1 MRYLAAIVG
10 CGALIVGAWL
20 SPVPLT
26 QTGRPLTLD
35 SIRVI
40 TPAMGGATTARAS
53 RARAT
58 SPLYISDLSFA
69 DDRHGWALGTTDACT
84 GRIPCALALRTT
96 DDGGRTWH
104 ALPAPPTPS
113 CAGTASNPRC
123 VDHLR
128 FATPRDGWAFGPG
141 LFVTHDG
148 GRTWTAA
155 RRFGAVEA
163 IAPAAGTVWLMARLC
178 AAAARCRPTLFIS
191 ADAGRTW
198 RAAAAQP
205 PVCAVGQVVRAGRG
219 TAWIAGAP
227 LESCPP
233 DPDRFSPFAPGA
245 ETFAALSPGAP
256 WRTVATPCDR
266 SNPFSRRLASP
277 QAPLLWLLC
286 GNEPGTGRQGKVLY
300 ASHDAGRHWRLVAS
314 TCVGELRPP
323 TGCGG
328 LPSSGYIAGVVM
340 TTPARGWLTL
350 ERGTLYGTTD
360 GGRTWRPAL
369 PYAVASP
376 DAGGVGPLVFADPQH
391 GWLAADA
398 GRVFRTTD
406 GGGRW
411 TPVALP

>member
-10 CGALIVGAWL
+10 CGALIGGVWL

-40 TPAMGGATTARAS
+40 TQAMGGATTAGAR

-58 SPLYISDLSFA
+58 FPLYISDLSFA

-96 DDGGRTWH
+96 ADGGRTWH

-113 CAGTASNPRC
+113 CAGTAINPRC

-163 IAPAAGTVWLMARLC
+163 LAPAAGTVWLMARLC

-198 RAAAAQP
+198 RAAEPP

-219 TAWIAGAP
+219 TAWIAGG
-227 LESCPP
+227 
-233 DPDRFSPFAPGA
+233 APGGVPA
-245 ETFAALSPGAP
+245 GPGPLLPLRARRRDVRGPLSGRPLADLRDALRPVQPLRAPPGVPGGTRAVAAL
-256 WRTVATPCDR
+256 R
-266 SNPFSRRLASP
+266 
-277 QAPLLWLLC
+277 
-286 GNEPGTGRQGKVLY
+286 
-300 ASHDAGRHWRLVAS
+300 
-314 TCVGELRPP
+314 
-323 TGCGG
+323 
-328 LPSSGYIAGVVM
+328 
-340 TTPARGWLTL
+340 
-350 ERGTLYGTTD
+350 
-360 GGRTWRPAL
+360 
-369 PYAVASP
+369 
-376 DAGGVGPLVFADPQH
+376 
-391 GWLAADA
+391 
-398 GRVFRTTD
+398 
-406 GGGRW
+406 
-411 TPVALP
+411 